1 MKYTKNFNLNKP
13 DISDQYNIEHFN
25 DNADTLD
32 TTIQKE
38 INDRKADTTSLTAKI
53 TAESTSRASDI
64 VEAKKMSNMTGVATI
79 AQGGTGKTTA
89 QEALEALSASIGV
102 IGGKSEINNDDRLLF
117 KRSSNVKSMKFSDLQ
132 DNIIDTVN
140 TNLTPSTIARK
151 LEVTA
156 VENKVT
162 AEVTAREKA
171 IVEAKKMSNMT
182 GVATVAQGG
191 TGKTTQQA
199 ALEELCSN
207 IEYLASDDDI
217 NNNDEILFKRSTN
230 VKGFA
235 VSDLGDKISQLLDSK
250 FRSMV
255 PIGTVHA
262 FVGSSAPQDY
272 MLCNGAA
279 VSRTTYAA
287 LYNLIGTTYGV
298 GDGTTTFNLPNF
310 AGKFLEGKPSD
321 KEVGNNVEAGLPSID
336 HTHSYYTATSKNGYG
351 LTGGSAEWVG
361 IQLFSGSGDR
371 TFWKGADTNAT
382 TGTNSAVNG
391 IYGKSTTVQ
400 PPAVCVNYIIKV
412 K

>member
-89 QEALEALSASIGV
+89 QKALEALSASIGV